1 MRNFS
6 LFTIISLVIVSCLVL
21 PKTDNSSEKR
31 CKLVTKSWT
40 FEVHEFRNQSNCDTD
55 CSEFVRSII
64 ECGKSEDCIKLIAVV
79 TVGWTVVT
87 ASVVGVGNTVHW
99 IEKQGRC
106 KESIVRNS
114 TNQLYA
120 KTLDVGGY
128 MLETGKD
135 FVDLFK
141 QNE

>member
-1 MRNFS
+1 MP
-6 LFTIISLVIVSCLVL
+6 LA
-21 PKTDNSSEKR
+21 SEKPM
-31 CKLVTKSWT
+31 
-40 FEVHEFRNQSNCDTD
+40 
-55 CSEFVRSII
+55 IA
-64 ECGKSEDCIKLIAVV
+64 IKI
-79 TVGWTVVT
+79 
-87 ASVVGVGNTVHW
+87 
-99 IEKQGRC
+99 
-106 KESIVRNS
+106 RNS

>member
-21 PKTDNSSEKR
+21 PKTDNRSEKR

-40 FEVHEFRNQSNCDTD
+40 FEVHEFGNQSNCDTD